1 MQTLAWY
8 FVLFYLRLL
17 FSKSE
22 IQIFFDPAPLGIE
35 YDEISERAEKLPEP
49 LTVSGSRLVV
59 HIQTE
64 DQAVDNF
71 LALVETIAGEK
82 KAAGFVQHPS
92 TEGSSTAAGSIYQ
105 EIFRR

>member
-1 MQTLAWY
+1 
-8 FVLFYLRLL
+8 L

-71 LALVETIAGEK
+71 LALVGAIAGEK

-92 TEGSSTAAGSIYQ
+92 TEGSSTGSIYQ